1 MKKIFRPT
9 IIKVK
14 YYYDGTRKIKWVINW
29 LDANNTKRR
38 SVGVALKYPSDSPCR
53 ELGKHIAESRAKADM
68 FKKHLDSLTDVTLT
82 LGFGCNIYQD
92 ALKQEICHIE
102 ELTHYES

>member
-14 YYYDGTRKIKWVINW
+14 YYYDDERKIRCIINW

-38 SVGVALKYPSDSPCR
+38 SVGVALKHPNDSQCR

-68 FKKHLDSLTDVTLT
+68 FKKHLDSLIDVTRT
-82 LGFGCNIYQD
+82 LGFVCSTYQKS
-92 ALKQEICHIE
+92 LEQEIRHIE

>member
-1 MKKIFRPT
+1 MRKFLKLTVNKINT
-9 IIKVK
+9 IIEL
-14 YYYDGTRKIKWVINW
+14 RKTKCIINW
-29 LDANNTKRR
+29 VDAYGTKRR
-38 SVGVALKYPSDSPCR
+38 SVGVALQHPDDLPNR
-53 ELGKHIAESRAKADM
+53 ELGIRLAESRAKADM

-92 ALKQEICHIE
+92 ALKQEIRHIE